1 MYCTLADLE
10 TTYGEQDLIL
20 LTDRTN
26 KPPKTVDED
35 VVSRAIADV
44 SGEIDMHLQTRYK
57 LPLTSVPPILTRI
70 ACALTYAALH
80 TRVSAEHPA
89 KVAADDKR
97 KLLRGV
103 AKGELSLGV
112 SNVGAAAKV
121 NDNVQVSPGRNDW
134 GAKW

>member
-26 KPPKTVDED
+26 KPPTTVDTD
-35 VVSRAIADV
+35 VIDRAIADV
-44 SGEIDMHLQTRYK
+44 TGEIDMHLHTRYK
-57 LPLTSVPPILTRI
+57 LPLSNVPSILTRI
-70 ACALTYAALH
+70 ACSLTYAALH
-80 TRVSAEHPA
+80 TRVSSDHPA
-89 KVAADDKR
+89 KVAAEDKR

-103 AKGELSLGV
+103 AKGDLSLGI
-112 SNVGAAAKV
+112 NNGGTAAKV
-121 NDNVQVSPGRNDW
+121 NDNVQISAGRNDW